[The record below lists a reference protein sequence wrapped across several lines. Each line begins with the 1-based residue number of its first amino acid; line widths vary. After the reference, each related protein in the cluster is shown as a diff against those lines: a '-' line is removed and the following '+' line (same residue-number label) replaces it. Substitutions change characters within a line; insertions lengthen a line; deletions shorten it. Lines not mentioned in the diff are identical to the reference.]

1 MREIIEV
8 KYYIDKYGLS
18 SILPPSIMSDIN
30 IKVYKKN
37 TLLYEAG
44 APVDNLCFLAEG
56 KIEVNSTLEN
66 GNHHIID
73 ELYPPAVFCDI
84 EYVARIKTILQNLVT
99 KENNTKILTIPF
111 SILDAKLSGNV
122 HFWKKMAVE
131 SADKLIKTNY
141 SVLKKLNNKL
151 EDIIVDILIEN
162 NYEYHFKSLEAL
174 SKNLNVSYRNLTR
187 VLKKLS
193 DKGIIKREKKRIIY
207 IRR

>member
-8 KYYIDKYGLS
+8 KYYIDKFNLS
-18 SILPPSIMSDIN
+18 SILPPSVMSDIN

-37 TLLYEAG
+37 TLLYEVG
-44 APVDNLCFLAEG
+44 DPVDNLCFLVEG
-56 KIEVNSTLEN
+56 KIEVNNILEN
-66 GNHHIID
+66 GNHQIID

-84 EYVARIKTILQNLVT
+84 EYVARIKLILQNLIT
-99 KENNTKILTIPF
+99 KENNTKIMIIPF

-151 EDIIVDILIEN
+151 EDIIMDILIEN
-162 NYEYHFKSLEAL
+162 NYEYHFNSLETF

-193 DKGIIKREKKRIIY
+193 DNGIIKREKNRIIY

>member
-8 KYYIDKYGLS
+8 KYYIDKFGLS
-18 SILPPSIMSDIN
+18 NILTPSIISDIS
-30 IKVYKKN
+30 IKAYKKN

-44 APVDNLCFLAEG
+44 DPVDNLCFLVEG
-56 KIEVNSTLEN
+56 KIEVNSFLEN
-66 GNHHIID
+66 GNHHVID
-73 ELYPPAVFCDI
+73 ELSPPAVFCDI
-84 EYVARIKTILQNLVT
+84 EYVARIKTILQNLLS
-99 KENNTKILTIPF
+99 KENNTKILAIPF
-111 SILDAKLSGNV
+111 SVLDVKVSDNV
-122 HFWKKMAVE
+122 HFWKKLAVE

-162 NYEYHFKSLEAL
+162 NYEYHFNSLEAL
-174 SKNLNVSYRNLTR
+174 SKDLNVSYRNLTR

-193 DKGIIKREKKRIIY
+193 DKGIILREKKRIIY

>member
-8 KYYIDKYGLS
+8 KYYIDKFGLS
-18 SILPPSIMSDIN
+18 NILTPSIISDIN

-44 APVDNLCFLAEG
+44 DPVDNLCFLVEG
-56 KIEVNSTLEN
+56 KIEVNSILEN

-84 EYVARIKTILQNLVT
+84 EYVARIKTILQNLIA
-99 KENNTKILTIPF
+99 KENNTKVLTIPF
-111 SILDAKLSGNV
+111 HMLDAKLSGNV
-122 HFWKKMAVE
+122 HFWKKMALE

-151 EDIIVDILIEN
+151 EDILVDILIEN
-162 NYEYHFKSLEAL
+162 NYEYYFKSLDVL

-193 DKGIIKREKKRIIY
+193 DKGIIKREKNRIIY

>member
-8 KYYIDKYGLS
+8 KYYIDKFGLS
-18 SILPPSIMSDIN
+18 SILAPSVIADIN

-44 APVDNLCFLAEG
+44 APVDNLCFLVEG
-56 KIEVNSTLEN
+56 KIEVNSILEN

-84 EYVARIKTILQNLVT
+84 EYVARIKTILQNLIT
-99 KENNTKILTIPF
+99 KENNTKVLTIPF
-111 SILDAKLSGNV
+111 HVLDTKLAGNV

-162 NYEYHFKSLEAL
+162 NYEYHFNSLETL